1 MSISIGEQLAC
12 AKREVAMR
20 KGLYPKW
27 VAGER
32 MTQAKA
38 DQEIAAMEAIVATLE
53 REAARERLR
62 AEPSSYAWSDEQLAE
77 MVQVTRE
84 AVAQYRRDMTLPR
97 EELLA
102 RLGKMFE
109 P

>member
-62 AEPSSYAWSDEQLAE
+62 ESPHAWDDEQLAE
-77 MVQVTRE
+77 MVQITRE